1 MLELLKN
8 TEFDDVYSI
17 MEDSF
22 PADERRPYNEQKM
35 LLNKDNYKVYVIKD
49 TSCRISA
56 FIAVWSFNDF
66 IFIEH
71 FAVDSSFRNSGIGSS
86 VLNDIKNK
94 YNKIIC
100 LEVEPPKSEITRRR
114 VGFYERNGFYLNHYP
129 YVQPPIS
136 KGKNPVPLM
145 IMTTDKEI
153 SEEEFIDIKESIYKK
168 VYNVV

>member
-8 TEFDDVYSI
+8 NEFDDVYSI

-22 PADERRPYNEQKM
+22 PEDERRPYDEQKM
-35 LLNKDNYKVYVIKD
+35 LLNKENYHIYVVKNTIG
-49 TSCRISA
+49 RISA
-56 FIAVWSFNDF
+56 FIAVWNFKDF
-66 IFIEH
+66 IFLEH
-71 FAVDSSFRNSGIGSS
+71 FAVDSSLRNSGIGSR
-86 VLNDIKNK
+86 VLKDIKSK

-100 LEVEPPKSEITRRR
+100 LEVEHPESEITRRR
-114 VGFYERNGFYLNHYP
+114 VGFYERNGFFLNHYP

-145 IMTTDKEI
+145 IMTTDREI
-153 SEEEFIDIKESIYKK
+153 SQEEFIGIKESIYKI